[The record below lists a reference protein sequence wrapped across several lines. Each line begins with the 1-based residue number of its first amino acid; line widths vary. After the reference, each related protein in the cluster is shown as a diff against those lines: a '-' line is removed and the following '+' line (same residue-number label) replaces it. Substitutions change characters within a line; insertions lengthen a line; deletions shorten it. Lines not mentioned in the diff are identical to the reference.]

1 MTKNTRFSPEV
12 RQRAVRMVL
21 ESQGEYDSQWAT
33 ICSIAPKIGCTPE
46 TLRVW
51 VRQQGGDPGGG
62 EGGPPPAERQRLKER
77 ERKNRDLRRSNDTL
91 RRASVYFA
99 RAEFDR
105 LWKK

>member
-21 ESQGEYDSQWAT
+21 ESWAA

-51 VRQQGGDPGGG
+51 VRQHERDTGGGDGGLTTT
-62 EGGPPPAERQRLKER
+62 ERQPLKEL
-77 ERKNRDLRRSNDTL
+77 ERKNRELRRSNDIL
-91 RRASVYFA
+91 RQTSAYMQ
-99 RAEFDR
+99 
-105 LWKK
+105 

>member
-51 VRQQGGDPGGG
+51 GRQHERDTGGGDGGLTT
-62 EGGPPPAERQRLKER
+62 AERQRLKEPG
-77 ERKNRDLRRSNDTL
+77 RKNRELRRRNDTL
-91 RRASVYFA
+91 RRASVFFA

>member
-21 ESQGEYDSQWAT
+21 ESQGEYDSQWAA

-51 VRQQGGDPGGG
+51 VRQ
-62 EGGPPPAERQRLKER
+62 K
-77 ERKNRDLRRSNDTL
+77 SW
-91 RRASVYFA
+91 SVKIVNYA
-99 RAEFDR
+99 AVT
-105 LWKK
+105 